1 MPNLALISESGEY
14 GFKLLQDLA
23 GALSYQIQRD
33 VKPWWAHST
42 NVIAYP
48 SKDLAPV
55 ESWKLTIESDIGDPS
70 AAGFHSDEHG
80 QPYSVIQYTGNWDDD
95 CQTCSH
101 EAIEMLLDPSGN
113 WLAAP
118 VPVTDIVPAALTGD
132 VVASGGPF
140 SGLAR
145 ALIEA
150 CDPPE
155 AFGYRING
163 ILVSDFCL
171 PAYFR
176 APIPNHFQAGTWLNK
191 CAPFQLAEGGYISWL
206 NLSDNHWYQLDYGQ
220 PVSDLGPNDKKAR
233 EGKSIRDWIDGLRR
247 ARK

>member
-1 MPNLALISESGEY
+1 MPNLALFSESGEY
-14 GFKLLQDLA
+14 SYKQMQNLA

-33 VKPWWAHST
+33 VKPWWAHTT
-42 NVIAYP
+42 NVVAFP
-48 SKDLAPV
+48 SKAEAPV
-55 ESWKLTIESDIGDPS
+55 EDWKLQIESDIGDPS
-70 AAGFHSDEHG
+70 AAGFHSDEFG
-80 QPYSVIQYTGNWDDD
+80 QPYAVIQYTGDWDND

-118 VPVTDIVPAALTGD
+118 VPVAEIVSGD
-132 VVASGGPF
+132 SSGN
-140 SGLAR
+140 LAR

-155 AFGYRING
+155 NFAYRING

-176 APIPNHFQAGTWLNK
+176 SPIPNHFQAGTWLNK

-206 NLSDNHWYQLDYGQ
+206 NLSDNHWYQLEFGQ

-233 EGKSIRDWIDGLRR
+233 EGKSIREWIDGLRR
-247 ARK
+247 ARR